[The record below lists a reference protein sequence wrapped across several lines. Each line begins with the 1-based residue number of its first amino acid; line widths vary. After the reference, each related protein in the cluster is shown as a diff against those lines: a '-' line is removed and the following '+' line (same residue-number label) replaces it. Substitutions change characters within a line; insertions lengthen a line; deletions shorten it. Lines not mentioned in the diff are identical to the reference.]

1 LKLVVGHRYGLV
13 GPNGSGKS
21 TVLRHIAE
29 RKLPGIPSNLQI
41 LHVEQEV
48 VGDDTPAVE
57 SVLNADTLRLDLLAE
72 RTKLEA
78 ELETAADDAAAG
90 NTINE
95 AALADES
102 RKRERLQ
109 EVYELLRAIGADSA
123 YARACAILSGLQFT
137 PTMQGMP
144 TKEFSGGWRMRIALA
159 RALFCRP
166 AVLLLDEPTNH
177 LDLHALVWLEN
188 YLSRWKKTLLIVS
201 HDKNFLNTVC
211 TDIIHL

>member
-1 LKLVVGHRYGLV
+1 
-13 GPNGSGKS
+13 
-21 TVLRHIAE
+21 
-29 RKLPGIPSNLQI
+29 
-41 LHVEQEV
+41 
-48 VGDDTPAVE
+48 VGDETPAVE
-57 SVLNADTLRLDLLAE
+57 SVLQADTQRLELLAE
-72 RTKLEA
+72 RAKLESI
-78 ELETAADDAAAG
+78 LEAAADDAAQG
-90 NTINE
+90 NVISDE
-95 AALADES
+95 GMALET
-102 RKRERLQ
+102 KNRERLT
-109 EVYELLRAIGADSA
+109 EVYELLNAIGADSA
-123 YARACAILSGLQFT
+123 YARACAILTGLQFT

-201 HDKNFLNTVC
+201 HDKNFLNSVC